1 MATIQWDLTM
11 STGVDAVDSQHK
23 QLIKWLNDLLGAM
36 SQGRGRGEIEAL
48 LAKLGG
54 YAVTHFGYE
63 EDCMT
68 KYKCPVAAQNA
79 AAHLEFIATFN
90 SFNEEFE
97 RTGPTAHLVVRM
109 ESELM
114 RWLVG
119 HIKRTDTQLLPCVK
133 TKDA

>member
-11 STGVDAVDSQHK
+11 STGIDAVDNQHK
-23 QLIKWLNDLLGAM
+23 QLIKWLNDLLAAM

-68 KYKCPVAAQNA
+68 KYKCPVAAENA
-79 AAHLEFIATFN
+79 AAHLDFISTFN

-97 RTGPTAHLVVRM
+97 RTGPTSHLVVRM
-109 ESELM
+109 ESELL

-133 TKDA
+133 TTGA

>member
-11 STGVDAVDSQHK
+11 STGIDAVDNQHK
-23 QLIKWLNDLLGAM
+23 QLINWLNDLLAAM
-36 SQGRGRGEIEAL
+36 SMGRGRPEIQPL
-48 LAKLGG
+48 LVKLGG

-79 AAHLEFIATFN
+79 AAHQDFIATFA
-90 SFNEEFE
+90 SFSDEYD
-97 RTGPTAHLVVRM
+97 RDGATAHLVVRM

-114 RWLVG
+114 RWLVN

-133 TKDA
+133 GK